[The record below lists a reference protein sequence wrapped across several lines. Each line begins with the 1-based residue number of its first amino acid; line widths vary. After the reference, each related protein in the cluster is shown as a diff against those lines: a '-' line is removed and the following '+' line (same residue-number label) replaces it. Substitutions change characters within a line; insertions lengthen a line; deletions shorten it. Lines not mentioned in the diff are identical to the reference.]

1 MNMKRYKVDPIF
13 SMDNKKAN
21 GSDEGS
27 QAGSKLL
34 YSNDG

>member
-1 MNMKRYKVDPIF
+1 MNKKRYKVEPIF

-27 QAGSKLL
+27 QAGSLVL
-34 YSNDG
+34 YGNE

>member
-1 MNMKRYKVDPIF
+1 MNMKRYKVEPIF

-27 QAGSKLL
+27 QAGSLVL
-34 YSNDG
+34 NSND